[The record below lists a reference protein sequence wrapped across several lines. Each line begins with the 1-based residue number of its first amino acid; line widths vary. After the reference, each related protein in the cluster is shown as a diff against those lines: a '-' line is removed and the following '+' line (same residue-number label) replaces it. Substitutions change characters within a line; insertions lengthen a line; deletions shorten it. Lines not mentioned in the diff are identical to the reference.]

1 MKLAHTFTSLLAL
14 VSLVAGS
21 PTQQLNTHALRLP
34 LERRNNQVNVES
46 LQAHLTQV
54 SAKYRRGF
62 AAYEANEG
70 HAHPLSIPPSSK
82 TMKRDTGNV
91 PLMNQAV
98 ELWYAS
104 IDVGSP
110 AKTFTVTIDTGS
122 ADLFLPSV
130 GCGESCN
137 GHNKYDPSSSS
148 TAVDLKKSF
157 VLTYGEGEVAGEQFA
172 DNVVI
177 GGYKAKGQTFGAAI
191 VYSSDFS
198 SEDFAPDGL
207 AGFAFESISGYPAP
221 PLFQTLVGSGQ
232 LQEAVFGVKLS
243 AAPGDSELYIGGTN
257 TALYQQGNLS
267 YTPVT
272 HAGYWKVTLDQISRA
287 GVLVGEP
294 EASSII
300 DTGTTLIVTD
310 TDTAASYF
318 VGIPGV
324 ESYGDESE
332 VLYSIPCDVINNY
345 APTLTFGGHPFAVS
359 GDTFNLG
366 PIKEGSSDCLAGIAG
381 AEDTDFWIVG
391 DVFLQNVYSIFDVG
405 RLRVGFAELA

>member
-1 MKLAHTFTSLLAL
+1 MKHTHSFTSLLAL

-21 PTQQLNTHALRLP
+21 PFQQLNTRGLRLP
-34 LERRNNQVNVES
+34 LERKNNQINVES
-46 LQAHLTQV
+46 LQTHLAQV
-54 SAKYRRGF
+54 SAKYRQGF

-70 HAHPLSIPPSSK
+70 HAHPLSMPSSSK
-82 TMKRDTGNV
+82 LIERGSGVV
-91 PLMNQAV
+91 PLMAQSV

-110 AKTFTVTIDTGS
+110 AKTFTVSIDTGS
-122 ADLFLPSV
+122 ADLFLPSTA
-130 GCGESCN
+130 CKSSCD
-137 GHNKYDPSSSS
+137 GHNRYDPSSSS
-148 TAVDLKKSF
+148 TAVDLHKDF

-172 DNVVI
+172 DDVVI
-177 GGYKAKGQTFGAAI
+177 GGYEAKGQTLGAAT

-198 SEDFAPDGL
+198 SENFQPDGL
-207 AGFAFESISGYPAP
+207 AGFAFESLSGYPAP
-221 PLFQTLVGSGQ
+221 PLFQTLVESGQ

-243 AAPGDSELYIGGTN
+243 AAPGGSELYLGGTN

-272 HAGYWKVTLDQISRA
+272 YAGYWEVTLDQISRA
-287 GVLVGEP
+287 GIPVGEP

-310 TDTAASYF
+310 MDSAVSYF
-318 VGIPGV
+318 AGIPGV
-324 ESYGDESE
+324 LSYSSESQ
-332 VLYSIPCDVINNY
+332 VLYSIPCNIIENY

-366 PIKEGSSDCLAGIAG
+366 PLEEGSSDCLAGIAG
-381 AEDTDFWIVG
+381 AEDIDFWIVG
-391 DVFLQNVYSIFDVG
+391 DVFLQNVYSIFDMG
-405 RLRVGFAELA
+405 GLRVGFAELA